1 MAPTHNPDHYAY
13 SRLARDNGDKMLAY
27 LRGERFNL
35 EEQRR
40 EIETRLKNCND
51 AISAQERNLELLPVE
66 PARIE
71 QRQEEGQQ
79 GTFLPDGSQDGASVD
94 DKATAAVA
102 DALKTGSQEA

>member
-1 MAPTHNPDHYAY
+1 MAPHNPDHYAY
-13 SRLARDNGDKMLAY
+13 SRIARENGDKMLAY
-27 LRGERFNL
+27 LRQEKFDL

-40 EIETRLKNCND
+40 DIEERLKNCND
-51 AISAQERNLELLPVE
+51 AIGAQERNLELLPVE

-71 QRQEEGQQ
+71 QRQEEG
-79 GTFLPDGSQDGASVD
+79 TAERPFLANGSQADVE